1 MKKFLLGIF
10 VGLLFAFV
18 CVVVL
23 IGVVARIGANK
34 APSIQGNS
42 ALVLNLEGDLP
53 EVPPIQLNIPF
64 LQSQS
69 APTVRDL
76 WTSLH
81 EAANDDRIKALVLEP
96 RDLSLGWGKLEELR
110 QDILNFKKSG
120 KPVYAYLRTPG
131 MHEYFVASVADK
143 IYVNPDDYLELRGFR
158 LEAIYLKNL
167 LDKVGVS
174 VDVDHIGKYKDAGD
188 MFTRNNMS
196 PETQEVLNGVLDQV
210 YNNFCATVGQGRR
223 KSAADMKA
231 LIDQGPFLAKT
242 AKGDGLVDELGYE
255 DQLFGALKDKLKSGD
270 LEKAYYKSYTRATP
284 GSGTRIA
291 LLAGEGD
298 IIRGTADQPFGQAS
312 VIASETFSRTI
323 EQVRRDKSV
332 KGVIVRIDSPGGDA
346 VASDEILHQL
356 KRLAREK
363 PLVISMSDLAAS
375 GGYFI
380 SMTGSPIIAY
390 PDTITGSIGVLYGK
404 PVLRGLYDKLG
415 IKKDLLTRGKF
426 ATIDSD
432 YTPLSDG
439 EKQKLHEGLSSTY
452 TSFVTK
458 VATAR
463 KKSYNEIDQIAQG
476 RVWMGE
482 AAMHNGLVD
491 DLGGLD
497 RAVQMIRQR
506 AKLPPSA
513 DVNLVSF
520 PPKRSLLDMIFSSA
534 PESLAEAQAG
544 RALRSITGE
553 WPSPAV
559 MRGGILEIMPYRIQL
574 K

>member
-1 MKKFLLGIF
+1 
-10 VGLLFAFV
+10 
-18 CVVVL
+18 
-23 IGVVARIGANK
+23 
-34 APSIQGNS
+34 
-42 ALVLNLEGDLP
+42 
-53 EVPPIQLNIPF
+53 
-64 LQSQS
+64 
-69 APTVRDL
+69 
-76 WTSLH
+76 
-81 EAANDDRIKALVLEP
+81 
-96 RDLSLGWGKLEELR
+96 
-110 QDILNFKKSG
+110 
-120 KPVYAYLRTPG
+120 
-131 MHEYFVASVADK
+131 
-143 IYVNPDDYLELRGFR
+143 
-158 LEAIYLKNL
+158 
-167 LDKVGVS
+167 
-174 VDVDHIGKYKDAGD
+174 
-188 MFTRNNMS
+188 
-196 PETQEVLNGVLDQV
+196 
-210 YNNFCATVGQGRR
+210 
-223 KSAADMKA
+223 
-231 LIDQGPFLAKT
+231 
-242 AKGDGLVDELGYE
+242 
-255 DQLFGALKDKLKSGD
+255 
-270 LEKAYYKSYTRATP
+270 
-284 GSGTRIA
+284 
-291 LLAGEGD
+291 
-298 IIRGTADQPFGQAS
+298 DQPFGQAS

-559 MRGGILEIMPYRIQL
+559 MRGGILEIMPYRIRL